1 MDHSNQLQ
9 MVWKYI
15 NASRKIMD
23 AKSSVKNSWAKN
35 FMKKIMK
42 RKNMKRKKTRKNNAL
57 KKYKPKKLPTQL
69 VSIPWKSLSDKLL
82 KNIQKY
88 ATKIQKSFCFLWKE
102 IYYANT

>member
-35 FMKKIMK
+35 VMKKIME
-42 RKNMKRKKTRKNNAL
+42 RKNHEEKKNQ
-57 KKYKPKKLPTQL
+57 KK
-69 VSIPWKSLSDKLL
+69 
-82 KNIQKY
+82 
-88 ATKIQKSFCFLWKE
+88 
-102 IYYANT
+102 